1 MSSAVAIDADLRA
14 ALTSRFDLVREI
26 GRGGMATVYLAHERV
41 ANRYVALKV
50 LDEAF
55 VGTPEA
61 ERFRR
66 ESRLLTTL
74 QHPHIL
80 SAFAVGQDGR
90 YDWYS
95 MPFIAGESLHARLDR
110 EGRLPI
116 DDAVRIS
123 MEILDAL
130 AYSHAHDVIHRD
142 VKPDNVLL
150 GAAGALLADF
160 GIARRVDVT
169 SAESQT
175 IATRT
180 GVAIGT
186 PAYMSPEQ
194 ASADRSI
201 DGRSDQY
208 SVAVLLYE
216 CLAGTLP
223 ISGKSPMDF
232 MMRQIMEMPTPLAS
246 VAPDVPVAIAS
257 AIHRALAKD
266 PVYRFASATDFRDAL
281 ADAMAGV
288 PQKQSRQSA
297 VPAIALVDLSFV
309 GPPDQSWIAVGLREA
324 MIAAFAG
331 QATMRLID
339 RSRVMSAG
347 VDSLG
352 IGEDGKA
359 IAVAQAVGAKW
370 IAWGTCQCVGDR
382 VRISLVLAESEH
394 GETWRIRAVDGT
406 AGELFAVQDAVVE
419 ALVNEVSL
427 REVMRSGEPAV
438 VSVSK
443 VGVVGADAVA
453 EEQYLRGL
461 QASTSASQTGN
472 ITAANYFEH
481 ALSLA
486 PNHAGALAGM
496 SQVYLGRAIA
506 GDREA
511 LAKIVHFA
519 DRALALDPQNDIA
532 LFTKGWVLSRTNRFA
547 EATALIERAVAVK
560 PEVGRTQYALG
571 MQRTHLAYDVQ
582 HWELLGRAVPPLIR
596 AIALAPNEVAFL
608 IGLGAIYLQS
618 GNWEQAEPVLKAGA
632 ALEMQIGR
640 EVVFR
645 FIGVRA
651 LLGALRRRQGRY
663 AEASQILDDALNA
676 YEQDEFLYAAA
687 FTAQTQCE
695 LGRVAER
702 VGDYEVAMARYR
714 AAAGVAEIRKS
725 VLGCRWIK
733 ARARFGLARALHHLR
748 LPTDARVALDD
759 AVSIAGD
766 RAALGPL
773 FSWEMST
780 GLLHFEAALTHATL
794 GDVDRSLV
802 SLDASVQWS
811 FGDLRQGF
819 AEPAFAP
826 VYQSAEGMRLLELVK
841 SRGTLPAVPD
851 GLFGVGAAA

>member
-1 MSSAVAIDADLRA
+1 MSVAVDAGLRG
-14 ALTSRFDLVREI
+14 ALTSRFDVVRQI

-50 LDEAF
+50 LNEVF
-55 VGTPEA
+55 QGTQEA

-80 SAFAVGQDGR
+80 SAFAVGQDGP

-95 MPFIAGESLHARLDR
+95 MPFIAGESLHARLKR

-116 DDAVRIS
+116 DDALRIS

-130 AYSHAHDVIHRD
+130 AYSHAHHVIHRD

-150 GAAGALLADF
+150 GATGALLADF
-160 GIARRVDVT
+160 GIARRVDVAP
-169 SAESQT
+169 AESAT

-180 GVAIGT
+180 GMAIGT

-194 ASADRSI
+194 ASADRAI

-216 CLAGTLP
+216 CLSGTLP
-223 ISGKSPMDF
+223 IAGKSPMDF
-232 MMRQIMEMPTPLAS
+232 MMRQIMEPPIPLAT

-257 AIHRALAKD
+257 AIHRALAKE
-266 PVYRFASATDFRDAL
+266 PVYRFSSATEFRDAL

-288 PQKQSRQSA
+288 PPKQSRQSA

-324 MIAAFAG
+324 MTAALAG

-339 RSRVMSAG
+339 RSRVRSAG
-347 VDSLG
+347 VESLG
-352 IGEDGKA
+352 IGDDAKA

-370 IAWGTCQCVGDR
+370 IAWGMCQCVGDR
-382 VRISLVLAESEH
+382 VRVSLVLAESDH
-394 GETWRIRAVDGT
+394 GETWRIRTVDGT
-406 AGELFAVQDAVVE
+406 ANELFAVQDAVVD
-419 ALVNEVSL
+419 ALVNELSL

-438 VSVSK
+438 VPVSA
-443 VGVVGADAVA
+443 VGTVGADAVA

-461 QASTSASQTGN
+461 QAASAASQTGN
-472 ITAANYFEH
+472 TTAATYFEH

-496 SQVYLGRAIA
+496 AQVYMGRAIA

-511 LAKIVHFA
+511 LPKVLHFA
-519 DRALALDPQNDIA
+519 DRALALDPQLESA
-532 LFTKGWVLSRTNRFA
+532 LFTKGWALSRTNRAA
-547 EATALIERAVAVK
+547 EAAALVERAVAVN
-560 PEVGRTQYALG
+560 PEVPQTQYLLG
-571 MQRTHLAYDVQ
+571 MQHMMLAFDFQ
-582 HWELLGRAVPPLIR
+582 QWEMLGRAVPPFVR
-596 AIALAPNEVAFL
+596 AIALAPKEIAFQ
-608 IGLGAIYLQS
+608 IGLATLYLQS
-618 GNWEQAEPVLKAGA
+618 GNWEHAEPVLVAGTA
-632 ALEMQIGR
+632 VERQEGR
-640 EVVFR
+640 QSTFR
-645 FIGVRA
+645 FIGIRA

-663 AEASQILDDALNA
+663 AEASVILDEALTA

-695 LGRVAER
+695 LGRVAEC
-702 VGDYEVAMARYR
+702 VGEYEVAMARYR
-714 AAAGVAEIRKS
+714 AAAGVAEIKKS

-733 ARARFGLARALHHLR
+733 ARARFGLARALRHLR
-748 LPTDARVALDD
+748 LPADAQVALDE
-759 AVSIAGD
+759 AISIAGD

-773 FSWEMST
+773 FVWEMSP
-780 GLLHFEAALTHATL
+780 GMLHFEAALTHATW
-794 GDVDRSLV
+794 GDVDRSLA
-802 SLDASVQWS
+802 SLDAAVQWG

-819 AEPAFAP
+819 DEPALAP
-826 VYQSAEGMRLLELVK
+826 VYQSERGRRLLELVQ
-841 SRGTLPAVPD
+841 SRGSLPAVPD
-851 GLFGVGAAA
+851 GLLGVGSAA